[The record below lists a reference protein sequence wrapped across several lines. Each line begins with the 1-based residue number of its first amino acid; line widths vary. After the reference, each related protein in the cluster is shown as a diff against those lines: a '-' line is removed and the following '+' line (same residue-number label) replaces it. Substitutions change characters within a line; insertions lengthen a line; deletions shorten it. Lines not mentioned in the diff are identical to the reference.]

1 MTLEIQQIWVVAG
14 VVSIVSGLLV
24 MAVRKR
30 YEGNLGRALN
40 FWGATC
46 VSLGV
51 GFGLAASGVPHLKSE
66 MWGTRMSPL
75 LAPALVVL
83 GLTLEY
89 VAVTELKRQTR
100 QLSWMVGPAL
110 AMFLVYAWLGF
121 GKPSVLVALVLLD
134 AIEAVLLVRVAAC
147 FVARENGRRFAV
159 DMTAG
164 GVNLLLALSTV
175 WVAVDEARH
184 LGAGAAYALTSTA
197 ATWHVT
203 AMVVAQGALFVVF
216 LLAMLERLNL
226 DFKYQATHDP
236 VTNLLNRRAL
246 EEMGKDLVLTA
257 TRAKQPLSIFLIDID
272 NFKQLNDRY
281 GHAIGDFL
289 LRSSS
294 EALLQGLREEDTLGR
309 WGSDEFCVLMPGA
322 TREHAGSIAERIL
335 KLFEEADHVVDGESV
350 SLRVNLGMVTED
362 GENRTFSSLLKLA
375 DAALYEA
382 KAPGLAP
389 AVAPTVAP
397 AVRADASRGA
407 RVARVE
413 LA

>member
-1 MTLEIQQIWVVAG
+1 VLLRLIEAATL
-14 VVSIVSGLLV
+14 
-24 MAVRKR
+24 
-30 YEGNLGRALN
+30 
-40 FWGATC
+40 
-46 VSLGV
+46 
-51 GFGLAASGVPHLKSE
+51 
-66 MWGTRMSPL
+66 TR
-75 LAPALVVL
+75 
-83 GLTLEY
+83 
-89 VAVTELKRQTR
+89 VAVC
-100 QLSWMVGPAL
+100 
-110 AMFLVYAWLGF
+110 FLQNE
-121 GKPSVLVALVLLD
+121 D
-134 AIEAVLLVRVAAC
+134 
-147 FVARENGRRFAV
+147 GRRFAV

-164 GVNLLLALSTV
+164 AVNLLLALLTG
-175 WVAVDEARH
+175 WVAVEEARH
-184 LGAGAAYALTSTA
+184 LHDGAAYAVGNGVVA
-197 ATWHVT
+197 WQVT
-203 AMVVAQGALFVVF
+203 AMVMALGVLFVVF

-322 TREHAGSIAERIL
+322 TREHARSIAERIL
-335 KLFEEADHVVDGESV
+335 TLFEEADHVVDGESV

-382 KAPGLAP
+382 KAPGLRAP
-389 AVAPTVAP
+389 V
-397 AVRADASRGA
+397 VRAGGLRGA
-407 RVARVE
+407 RDARVE
-413 LA
+413 VA